1 METQTHEQ
9 RYRAVLNRNVSQRTA
24 PTHATDDHLLTSV
37 RGTYPALQVYEQ
49 TSALAESFFGGP
61 MRTSIKT
68 ILLAPALVLAAA
80 CSKDKPVDASLS
92 NDLTLAAQARQTATM
107 DSISA
112 AERTNAAAAANA
124 TALRQPVASAPR
136 RTTATTTRRRST
148 SSSGS
153 TSSGSTRSAPAE
165 QRTVTVKNTK
175 RDAAIGAAAGAI
187 IGATTSRD
195 KVKGGL
201 IGAAAGG
208 ILGAVI
214 GNNVD
219 VKKKPVP

>member
-1 METQTHEQ
+1 
-9 RYRAVLNRNVSQRTA
+9 
-24 PTHATDDHLLTSV
+24 
-37 RGTYPALQVYEQ
+37 
-49 TSALAESFFGGP
+49 

-80 CSKDKPVDASLS
+80 CSKDKPVDASLT
-92 NDLTLAAQARQTATM
+92 NDLTLAAQARQTTMM

-112 AERTNAAAAANA
+112 VERNNAAVAANA
-124 TALRQPVASAPR
+124 SALRAAPAPAASAPR
-136 RTTATTTRRRST
+136 RTATTTRRRST
-148 SSSGS
+148 SSGS
-153 TSSGSTRSAPAE
+153 SSSGSSNSGTVAAREP
-165 QRTVTVKNTK
+165 RTITEKNTK

-219 VKKKPVP
+219 IKKRTVP